1 MAAPTGSSADL
12 AEKLRT
18 YGEQLAQVEQL
29 LAQDPDNEQFKKLR
43 QDLLEVTK
51 LTEDLLKYD
60 HEKKEAQEPDATQGE
75 EQEGIDIDPFQ
86 VGHALRGQV

>member
-29 LAQDPDNEQFKKLR
+29 LAQDPNNEQFKKLR

-60 HEKKEAQEPDATQGE
+60 HEKKRARAAGRFPGRRTG
-75 EQEGIDIDPFQ
+75 GHRHRP
-86 VGHALRGQV
+86 VPGRHALRGQV